1 MTKVT
6 VTVDVQ
12 FDVARTMFYIA
23 LVVIALAS

>member
-1 MTKVT
+1 MVKVN

-12 FDVARTMFYIA
+12 FDVAKTMFYIA